1 MNQENNEKRQSTGL
15 FDAKGKEILLGDI
28 IHDAH
33 YVGRGKKDHYYFVE
47 IKDGELGM
55 TNISRGTF
63 TTFEDFTF
71 TSEVIIGN
79 IIDNPELSGK

>member
-1 MNQENNEKRQSTGL
+1 MNQDKKVKRKSTGR

-33 YVGRGKKDHYYFVE
+33 YVGRGKRNHYYIVE
-47 IKDGELGM
+47 MNDGEIGM
-55 TNISRGTF
+55 KNISRGTF

-71 TSEVIIGN
+71 TSEAVIGN
-79 IIDNPELSGK
+79 SIDNPELLK